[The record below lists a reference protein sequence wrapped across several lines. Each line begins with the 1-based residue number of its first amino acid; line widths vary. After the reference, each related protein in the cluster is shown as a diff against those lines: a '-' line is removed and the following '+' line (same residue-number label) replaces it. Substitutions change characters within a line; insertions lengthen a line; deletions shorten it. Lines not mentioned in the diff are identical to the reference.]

1 MNTELS
7 DEQLKELE
15 GLYQK
20 AVQGQCGSEDGTYA
34 YMLLGNGDCIMWDPE
49 DGADRDFTVTLRNA
63 FPALIT
69 TIHTLTRERDEAR
82 EELAAI
88 KKVCPDCGGSGG
100 VSYCDDPPLSGPCPS
115 CSPSAMTHYAKQEQA
130 RLATLTAELAAAKER
145 EQGSREALDKVF
157 WSAVMAEGEAGYLL
171 GDIKQITQDALSQPP
186 QSPWRPIETAPKD
199 GALIALLVESDTE
212 EWTPTQDAMEYVT
225 IGSNSRDLND
235 IDEWTFAGWCWCND
249 HFTEG
254 YGKPIK
260 WAPLP
265 QPPTKGEES

>member
-1 MNTELS
+1 MSTPS

-20 AVQGQCGSEDGTYA
+20 RGQSD
-34 YMLLGNGDCIMWDPE
+34 N
-49 DGADRDFTVTLRNA
+49 DRILYEMDLRNKA
-63 FPALIT
+63 PALLS
-69 TIHTLTRERDEAR
+69 TIQALRT
-82 EELAAI
+82 ELAAW
-88 KKVCPDCGGSGG
+88 
-100 VSYCDDPPLSGPCPS
+100 
-115 CSPSAMTHYAKQEQA
+115 
-130 RLATLTAELAAAKER
+130 RER
-145 EQGSREALDKVF
+145 GQGLREALDKVF